1 MDGVLRE
8 RELLSAKLKE
18 LKAELSTVT
27 VQRDELE
34 KCNLETR
41 LQVHTV
47 CLCLHE
53 SFQTVWFISYDLLY
67 VSVIFS
73 CRYTVL
79 GAAMAQLL
87 RRWTCWNLHTA
98 SLGSTPALAHMTI

>member
-1 MDGVLRE
+1 MNGVLRE

-87 RRWTCWNLHTA
+87 E
-98 SLGSTPALAHMTI
+98 LAHSKPGFNSCSCPYDHMSHW